1 MVLAEA
7 AAVAS
12 AKCRQLDRFRCCS
25 PLTCS
30 ANPPPLPRRGTG
42 TAARGVIVE
51 LAAWARR
58 ANRDIA
64 AHLLLSPRT
73 IGQHLYKAL
82 PKLGISSRT

>member
-1 MVLAEA
+1 MLLA
-7 AAVAS
+7 
-12 AKCRQLDRFRCCS
+12 LDLQRH
-25 PLTCS
+25 
-30 ANPPPLPRRGTG
+30 PPPLPRRGIG

-82 PKLGISSRT
+82 PKLGISSRTELARLDLDRF